1 MPVINPMILDSVS
14 ICKTINVLIEVM
26 KDRGHLIIDRDNL
39 ECSIDA
45 IKYDPEADELYCVF
59 ADREVK

>member
-26 KDRGHLIIDRDNL
+26 KDRGHLIIDRDNP

-59 ADREVK
+59 ADREVQ

>member
-1 MPVINPMILDSVS
+1 MIDCMAFDSVS

-26 KDRGHLIIDRDNL
+26 KDRGHLIIDRDNP

-45 IKYDPEADELYCVF
+45 IKYDPESDELYCVF